1 MKLKSLKLMMST
13 AIAAVIVSGSA
24 FAADYTLSVNT
35 ALNESDPLYTGLNA
49 FVKNVAEAS
58 GGRLEIKLFPGSQLG
73 SDEDVLE
80 QARAGAP
87 VAVIVDGGRL
97 GVFQNE
103 FGALGAPFLAN
114 GYDGIR
120 KVVTSDLF
128 EGWVKALHDSSS
140 LQVLSFNWWQGE
152 RHLLTNKPI
161 NSPAD
166 LAGVRMRTPGAPVWI
181 ETINAMGAT
190 ATAMAWS
197 DVRVGIETNA
207 IDAAEA
213 QIPAIVSSGLNEV
226 IKFVTKTGHIN
237 LITGM
242 VTSGGWYD
250 ALPDDLK
257 IVLREE
263 ALKAGDIASY
273 ATRDSFE
280 KYEAQMTS
288 EGITITTPDLAPYRA
303 ATAGVYDK
311 LGYGELRDTLRAIAA
326 K

>member
-35 ALNESDPLYTGLNA
+35 ALNESDPLYSGLNA
-49 FVKNVAEAS
+49 FVKNVDEAS

-128 EGWVKALHDSSS
+128 EGWVKSLHDGSS

-152 RHLLTNKPI
+152 RHLLTNKAI

-226 IKFVTKTGHIN
+226 VKFVTKTGHIN

-250 ALPDDLK
+250 SLPDDLK
-257 IVLREE
+257 KILRDE

-311 LGYGELRDTLRAIAA
+311 LGYGALRDKLRAIAA

>member
-1 MKLKSLKLMMST
+1 
-13 AIAAVIVSGSA
+13 
-24 FAADYTLSVNT
+24 
-35 ALNESDPLYTGLNA
+35 
-49 FVKNVAEAS
+49 
-58 GGRLEIKLFPGSQLG
+58 
-73 SDEDVLE
+73 
-80 QARAGAP
+80 
-87 VAVIVDGGRL
+87 
-97 GVFQNE
+97 
-103 FGALGAPFLAN
+103 
-114 GYDGIR
+114 
-120 KVVTSDLF
+120 
-128 EGWVKALHDSSS
+128 LHDGSS

-197 DVRVGIETNA
+197 DVRVGIETHA

-242 VTSGGWYD
+242 VTSGSWYD
-250 ALPDDLK
+250 SLPDDLK
-257 IVLREE
+257 TILRDE

-311 LGYGELRDTLRAIAA
+311 LGYGELRDKLRAIAA